1 MEKILRVSVG
11 YSAGS
16 PTITSTQPA
25 NKFNILS
32 KKRKRSDNRINQSD
46 SGEDHQ
52 LRHNA
57 TTNSQPVPLGY
68 NPSSFLH
75 HHQRQHSQIPGKF
88 FSYILKT
95 TTPPTGFLTTLPS
108 YTKSPPL
115 QTLSYSD
122 PSYSSGPF
130 PPKAVYRHNPL
141 HLRASLTVSLNR
153 DPRPQFSE
161 LRQFSGSNGLATR
174 LAKGIQGQP
183 NSLNLARIASLFQS
197 RQTTSPSEPR
207 PQLAQRTAHTPPST
221 TLNTPSTWL
230 FATHMASSDIDPML
244 FGDIDVEV
252 LLSSPT
258 PNQQPTEKGPE
269 TEKQIRKATKTTS
282 KNNPKEKENQ
292 RKNKNQT
299 KANKKKRNT
308 DQNMEDEYTSKK
320 EEEEEEENDD
330 DDLIKDTP
338 KKKNPNWR
346 IEEDESLCKSWL
358 NTSKDSITGNGQ
370 TSDSFWDQIHKLYLG
385 LIDKVIE
392 KKKAESHSESK
403 GFKPFTTRN
412 KKALESR
419 WYHIQHQAIEAKLLF
434 KNEIGKKFG
443 LDHCWGI
450 LHNAQKWLDHLNEA
464 NGRKSKNNNDN
475 PSSVGN
481 MSSTTEE
488 SRTGRPEGQ
497 KTAKKRKNEEITLEK
512 LVKGQRELLDI
523 SRQKVKSFKSYIN
536 NMIMCQSL
544 EGMDQET
551 LEFFQAKR
559 RKVIAN
565 AKANT

>member
-1 MEKILRVSVG
+1 
-11 YSAGS
+11 
-16 PTITSTQPA
+16 
-25 NKFNILS
+25 
-32 KKRKRSDNRINQSD
+32 
-46 SGEDHQ
+46 
-52 LRHNA
+52 
-57 TTNSQPVPLGY
+57 
-68 NPSSFLH
+68 
-75 HHQRQHSQIPGKF
+75 
-88 FSYILKT
+88 
-95 TTPPTGFLTTLPS
+95 
-108 YTKSPPL
+108 
-115 QTLSYSD
+115 
-122 PSYSSGPF
+122 
-130 PPKAVYRHNPL
+130 
-141 HLRASLTVSLNR
+141 
-153 DPRPQFSE
+153 
-161 LRQFSGSNGLATR
+161 
-174 LAKGIQGQP
+174 
-183 NSLNLARIASLFQS
+183 
-197 RQTTSPSEPR
+197 
-207 PQLAQRTAHTPPST
+207 
-221 TLNTPSTWL
+221 
-230 FATHMASSDIDPML
+230 ML

-252 LLSSPT
+252 LLSTPT

-269 TEKQIRKATKTTS
+269 TEKQIRKATKATS
-282 KNNPKEKENQ
+282 KNKPKEKENQ

-412 KKALESR
+412 KKALESNR
-419 WYHIQHQAIEAKLLF
+419 SQTPFQKRDRQ
-434 KNEIGKKFG
+434 EIG

-464 NGRKSKNNNDN
+464 NGRKSKNDNHN
-475 PSSVGN
+475 PSSVGD
-481 MSSTTEE
+481 MSSTAEE
-488 SRTGRPEGQ
+488 SRTGRPKGQ

-559 RKVIAN
+559 RKAIAN
-565 AKANT
+565 AKANE